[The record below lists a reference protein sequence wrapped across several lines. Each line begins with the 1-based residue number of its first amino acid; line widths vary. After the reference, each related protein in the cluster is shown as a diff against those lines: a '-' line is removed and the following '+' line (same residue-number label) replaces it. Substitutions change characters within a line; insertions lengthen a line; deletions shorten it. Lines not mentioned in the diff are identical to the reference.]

1 MDREIT
7 LRLKES
13 ILAEAEQYA
22 KRNGTSIPEL
32 IEAYLST
39 LGKETSG
46 EKKETVFTP
55 LVDRLSGIVKLSEE
69 QEKLHRAAYRNFIS
83 DKYK

>member
-22 KRNGTSIPEL
+22 KRNGISISER
-32 IEAYLST
+32 IEAYLTT
-39 LGKETSG
+39 LGKETPG
-46 EKKETVFTP
+46 EKKATVFTP

-69 QEKLHRAAYRNFIS
+69 QEKLHRSAYRDFIS
-83 DKYK
+83 NKYK